1 MGVILVIGSS
11 IYTFKLGF
19 DHLILAIALIG
30 YFWPSDNQ
38 ALSNE
43 KSSAEGVKSEKRG

>member
-1 MGVILVIGSS
+1 MGIMLFFGDTVL
-11 IYTFKLGF
+11 TFKLGYW
-19 DHLILAIALIG
+19 HLILAIALIG

-43 KSSAEGVKSEKRG
+43 KSPEKGIKDEK